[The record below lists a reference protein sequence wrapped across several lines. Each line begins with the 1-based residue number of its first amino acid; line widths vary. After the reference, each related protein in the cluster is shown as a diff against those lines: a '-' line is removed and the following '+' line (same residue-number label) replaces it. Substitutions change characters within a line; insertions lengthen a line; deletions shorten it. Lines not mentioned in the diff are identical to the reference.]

1 MSNSAGQSL
10 TKAPKRATMRSEF
23 VPSIDLP
30 NRDGPIILSSLAQ
43 LFHIAVHHFYFYWNR
58 ARDPALWSAQPAWG
72 CILVHWYSSGVTQQT
87 GSFSHG
93 RSSGRIAL
101 RYDLSLLHLDP
112 FYVHDVSLVPIKRRH
127 TFSDHD
133 LPTPPRSSVPL
144 PHTYPQFNQRS

>member
-1 MSNSAGQSL
+1 MAVDNQDTELPDYELTQNIVRTRRNSSTSPFTTSTSTGIVVS
-10 TKAPKRATMRSEF
+10 
-23 VPSIDLP
+23 
-30 NRDGPIILSSLAQ
+30 
-43 LFHIAVHHFYFYWNR
+43 
-58 ARDPALWSAQPAWG
+58 RDPALWSAQPAWG